1 MLTLCWSAKGGSGTT
16 SVAAALALAND
27 RPTLLVD
34 LAGDLAAALGLPDS
48 DLPQL
53 SDWMASSA
61 PADRLVNIER
71 LVVRDLTLLPTPEPL
86 DRSSPAVRWATLAT
100 FLRTTCRE
108 RDVIVDVGTGAPPAP
123 LSASAERSF
132 LVTRPCYLSLRRAV
146 RMAVRPTGVVLVE
159 EPGRALSARDVESA
173 LGVPVVATILS
184 DPKIARAIDAGL
196 LVSRLPHACMSQLR
210 AAS

>member
-53 SDWMASSA
+53 PDWMASAA
-61 PADRLVNIER
+61 PPDRLVNLER
-71 LVVRDLTLLPTPEPL
+71 FVARDVTLLPTPEPV
-86 DRSSPAVRWATLAT
+86 DRSSLDIRWSTLAA

-108 RDVIVDVGTGAPPAP
+108 RDVIVDAGTGAPPAP
-123 LSASAERSF
+123 LSASAERSL

-146 RMAVRPTGVVLVE
+146 RMTERPTGVVLVE
-159 EPGRALSARDVESA
+159 EPGRALSAGDVESA

-196 LVSRLPHACMSQLR
+196 LVSRLPHACLSQLR